1 MASSSSAK
9 KVARVAAKSGS
20 GRPAGDPARSKNW
33 LFYAGVIAIVAL
45 GAGIVA
51 FARAEN
57 EGAGA
62 NDVSPRANLGD
73 GQPSDHWHAS
83 FAINVCGTEVPVL
96 QDGPTDVTG
105 IHTHG
110 DGLIHIHP
118 FTRSA
123 AGPRAT
129 MDKYFDQVGLTVTDE
144 GFQLPAG
151 LTLEEGGTTVKV
163 GETTCGG
170 EAGELVMAYWEDART
185 AGSSEPDEILRDG
198 FDSIQFDKDLTAF
211 TLAYVPEGSTDI
223 PAPSSSAEIEALGA
237 ADAGGLPPNVD
248 PATATVPEPIEPI
261 EGEAPVEDT
270 TETAPTET
278 TPTEAETGG
287 GQ

>member
-33 LFYAGVIAIVAL
+33 LFYLGVVAIVAL
-45 GAGIVA
+45 GAGIVL
-51 FARAEN
+51 FARSEN

-83 FAINVCGTEVPVL
+83 FAINVCGKELPVL
-96 QDGPTDVTG
+96 QDGVTDVSG

-110 DGLIHIHP
+110 DGLIHVHP
-118 FTRSA
+118 FTRTA
-123 AGPRAT
+123 AGSRAT
-129 MDKYFDQVGLTVTDE
+129 MGKFFDQVSLTVTDE
-144 GFQLPAG
+144 GFQLPPG
-151 LTLEEGGTTVKV
+151 VTVEGGGSTVKV

-170 EAGELVMAYWEDART
+170 EEGELVLAYWEDART
-185 AGSSEPDEILRDG
+185 AGSSAPDEIIREG
-198 FDSIQFDKDLTAF
+198 FRGVRFESDLTAF
-211 TLAYVPEGSTDI
+211 TLAFVPKGSTDI
-223 PAPSSSAEIEALGA
+223 AAPSSSAEIEALGA
-237 ADAGGLPPNVD
+237 ADAGGLPPGAD
-248 PATATVPEPIEPI
+248 PATTPAPEGLEGEVPLDEPIE
-261 EGEAPVEDT
+261 
-270 TETAPTET
+270 T
-278 TPTEAETGG
+278 TPSDAETGG

>member
-20 GRPAGDPARSKNW
+20 GRPPGDPARNKSW
-33 LFYAGVIAIVAL
+33 LFYVGVAAIVVL
-45 GAGIVA
+45 GAGIVL

-73 GQPSDHWHAS
+73 GQASDHWHAS
-83 FAINVCGTEVPVL
+83 FAVNVCGKELPVL
-96 QDGPTDVTG
+96 QDGPTDVSG

-123 AGPRAT
+123 AGNRAT
-129 MDKYFDQVGLTVTDE
+129 MGKFFDQVDLKVTDE

-151 LTLEEGGTTVKV
+151 LTVEGGGSTVKT

-170 EAGELVMAYWEDART
+170 EAGEVVLAFWEDART
-185 AGSSEPDEILRDG
+185 APSTEPDEIIRSDFAG
-198 FDSIQFDKDLTAF
+198 VRFDQDLTAF
-211 TLAYVPEGSTDI
+211 TLAFVPKGSTDI
-223 PAPSSSAEIEALGA
+223 PAPSSSPEIEALGA
-237 ADAGGLPPNVD
+237 ADAGGLPPGVD
-248 PATATVPEPIEPI
+248 PATATVPDFEI
-261 EGEAPVEDT
+261 PVEDL
-270 TETAPTET
+270 TETSPS
-278 TPTEAETGG
+278 EAETGG